1 MNKILTNQFRMH
13 LNTQAT
19 LDENSQLWNVI
30 PIFVR
35 IKNDYDELIQRIE
48 EVNEKTNPNSKAVT
62 ESKEKKLEVLI
73 RKVLI
78 LAGNL
83 QAYAGLNNYAELLGK
98 TKLTKTEIMNARET
112 DVEKLVQPV
121 IDESR
126 KHLTELADYMVTE
139 DMITE
144 TETTLDDFKSLIGK
158 PRTIRNRA
166 FAAMTLMEEL
176 FDELNDLAKNKID
189 KLMIRFAESDPE
201 FYNEYNRARTIV
213 D

>member
-1 MNKILTNQFRMH
+1 MNKIQTNQYRMH

-35 IKNDYDELIQRIE
+35 VKNEYDELIQRIG

-62 ESKEKKLEVLI
+62 QNKEKKLEVLI
-73 RKVLI
+73 NKVMI
-78 LAGNL
+78 LSGNL
-83 QAYAGLNNYAELLGK
+83 QAYAGLNNNAQLLGK
-98 TKLTKTEIMNARET
+98 TKLTRTDILNARET

-121 IDESR
+121 IDEAR
-126 KHLTELADYMVTE
+126 KYLTELADYMVTE

-144 TETTLDDFKSLIGK
+144 TETTLDDFKSMIGL

-176 FDELNDLAKNKID
+176 FDELNDLAKNKLD
-189 KLMIRFAESDPE
+189 KLMIRFAESDSE
-201 FYNEYNRARTIV
+201 FYSEYNRARTIV

>member
-1 MNKILTNQFRMH
+1 MNKIQTNQFRMH

-48 EVNEKTNPNSKAVT
+48 EVNERTNPNSKAVT

-73 RKVLI
+73 RKVMI
-78 LAGNL
+78 LVGNL
-83 QAYAGLNNYAELLGK
+83 QAYAALNNKAELLGK

-121 IDESR
+121 IDEAR
-126 KHLTELADYMVTE
+126 KHLTELADYMVSE

-144 TETTLDDFKSLIGK
+144 TETTLDDYKSMIGL

-176 FDELNDLAKNKID
+176 FDELNDLAKNKLD
-189 KLMIRFAESDPE
+189 KLMIRFAESDSE
-201 FYNEYNRARTIV
+201 FFSEYNRARTIV